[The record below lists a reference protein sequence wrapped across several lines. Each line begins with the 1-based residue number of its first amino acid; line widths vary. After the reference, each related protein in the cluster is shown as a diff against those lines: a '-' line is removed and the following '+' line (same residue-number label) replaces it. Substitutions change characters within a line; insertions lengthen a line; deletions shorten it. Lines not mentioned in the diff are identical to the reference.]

1 MAYNSGK
8 QFLSMDMSGNQEC
21 ILEDGDD
28 HDVMPIVD
36 DGNVE
41 LSVFGIRNALEQ
53 PNVRMYTALDLHS
66 KPRDSVLSV

>member
-1 MAYNSGK
+1 
-8 QFLSMDMSGNQEC
+8 
-21 ILEDGDD
+21 
-28 HDVMPIVD
+28 MPIVD